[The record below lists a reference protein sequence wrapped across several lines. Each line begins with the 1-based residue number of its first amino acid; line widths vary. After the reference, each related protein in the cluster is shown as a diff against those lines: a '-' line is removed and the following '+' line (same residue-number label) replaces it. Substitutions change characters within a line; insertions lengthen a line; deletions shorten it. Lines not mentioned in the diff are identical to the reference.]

1 MIPPD
6 TDAFRVVDGDADGY
20 PGIFI
25 DQLADRILLSTR
37 EAVIP
42 SRLLD
47 ELRMLDAPVYHK
59 RLDRDVK
66 EAPVQIAGPEVP
78 DEFVIE
84 EQGVRFFINMKSGYS
99 QGLFLDQ
106 RDNRMRVRQ
115 RSGEGSRIL
124 NTFAYTGA
132 FSVYAALGGAVTTTL
147 DLAQPCLD
155 WAKRNMDLNGIDPGS
170 QYFCKGDTFHWLD
183 RFARQK
189 RLFDGI
195 VLDPPTF
202 SRNENGRIFRVE
214 SHYGHLVRLARE
226 CLAPG
231 GWILCTTNCRTLP
244 HPAFRSMVQ
253 EAAPDAHPAVL
264 LMPEDFRG
272 ENYLKTIW
280 LDF

>member
-1 MIPPD
+1 MPASYAKCLERRSGVIPPD
-6 TDAFRVVDGDADGY
+6 TDAFRAVDGEADGY
-20 PGIFI
+20 PGVFI
-25 DQLADRILLSTR
+25 DQLADRILVSTR

-42 SRLLD
+42 SKLLD
-47 ELRMLDAPVYHK
+47 DLGMLDAAVYHK

-84 EQGVRFFINMKSGYS
+84 EQGVRFFLNMKSGYS

-106 RDNRMRVRQ
+106 RNNRMRVRQ
-115 RSGEGSRIL
+115 RSGEGTRIL

-170 QYFCKGDTFHWLD
+170 QYFCKGDTFHWLE

-195 VLDPPTF
+195 VLDAPTLY
-202 SRNENGRIFRVE
+202 RNEIGI
-214 SHYGHLVRLARE
+214 
-226 CLAPG
+226 
-231 GWILCTTNCRTLP
+231 ILG
-244 HPAFRSMVQ
+244 V
-253 EAAPDAHPAVL
+253 
-264 LMPEDFRG
+264 
-272 ENYLKTIW
+272 
-280 LDF
+280 